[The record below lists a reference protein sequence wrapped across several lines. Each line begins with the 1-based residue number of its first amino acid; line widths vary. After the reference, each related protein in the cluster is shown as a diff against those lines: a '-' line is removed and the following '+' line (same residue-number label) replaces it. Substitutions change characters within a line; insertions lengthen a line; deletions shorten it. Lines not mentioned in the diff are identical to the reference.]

1 MSSTILKSAFRRGI
15 FSAFMAFLVFGSSSV
30 FAASKTAL
38 APEALSAK
46 ALLEDLLA
54 RRYTQGLATKVD
66 KQSFSISAELDLV
79 EVRRAEPK
87 LAAGTGEQEPI
98 SDLML
103 GMLDPEALMK
113 NTNGPDDKAAVQKF
127 LDNYKI
133 KTVEVHVGLSE
144 ALAPEVKAEV
154 EKWLTDRLSTEFG
167 KVGKGLVDF
176 IKLPTVKIPQIAPK
190 TVWDWLSQ
198 FQSLAGQLALAIALI
213 LGVLLWQILTPRSSA
228 EMNQNGDSKSLV
240 EAPLGGA
247 SAGAGGA
254 AAAGAES
261 AEKEKVERE
270 KIAREEQT
278 ASEEIVR
285 ITQQL
290 NELLPKIGKD
300 IESIMRSWCQMGEPG
315 WMKVA
320 TFAEAVGRGMGK
332 LPIPVDALTDVSK
345 VFARMTDVTVAEKRD
360 VLQKSYWDLLTVL
373 NLGPSALDQP
383 FGYLGGFNVGMVS
396 QVLLEQNPKM
406 KTVVSLFMPPAM
418 RAKYMQGLSLDAK
431 KELLE
436 SAAGMSE
443 IASDELRSLDGSLMS
458 MFKPSNKKDVVSL
471 EMTLTKLVAALN
483 PVEEI
488 LLLSEMKGPA
498 IDEFKKS
505 TDSLAFLS
513 EWPDDKL
520 SILLSQV
527 SPDELSAYG
536 RVRPDLKDRLLALAP
551 TMTAEM
557 VGEELA
563 RPDKLSMKDKEVWIE
578 SFAKRLKTMVLSKE
592 LNLNE
597 IFAAK
602 AGTDV
607 GPGSDVEGTSD
618 ESKRVA

>member
-1 MSSTILKSAFRRGI
+1 MRTKQRTSQSLRRI
-15 FSAFMAFLVFGSSSV
+15 FSAFVAIVLLGSSPAY
-30 FAASKTAL
+30 AASKTAL

-46 ALLEDLLA
+46 ALLEDMLA

-66 KQSFSISAELDLV
+66 KQSFSISAELDLT
-79 EVRRAEPK
+79 EIRKAEPK
-87 LAAGTGEQEPI
+87 PLAGTGETEPI

-103 GMLDPEALMK
+103 GMLDPETLMK
-113 NTNGPDDKAAVQKF
+113 NSPDDKVAVQKF

-154 EKWLTDRLSTEFG
+154 EKWLTDRLTSEFG
-167 KVGKGLVDF
+167 KTGKGAVDF

-190 TVWDWLSQ
+190 TLWDWLSQ

-213 LGVLLWQILTPRSSA
+213 LGVLLWQMLTPRASS
-228 EMNQNGDSKSLV
+228 EVNQNGDSKNLV
-240 EAPLGGA
+240 EAPLGG
-247 SAGAGGA
+247 SGAGAGSAASA
-254 AAAGAES
+254 AAAT

-270 KIAREEQT
+270 KIARDEIT
-278 ASEEIVR
+278 ASEDIVR
-285 ITQQL
+285 ITERL
-290 NELLPKIGKD
+290 NELLPKVGKD
-300 IESIMRSWCQMGEPG
+300 IESVMRSWCQMGEPG
-315 WMKVA
+315 WLKVA
-320 TFAEAVGRGMGK
+320 TFAEAVGKGMGK
-332 LPIPVDALTDVSK
+332 LPIPVDALTEVSK
-345 VFARMTDVTVAEKRD
+345 VFSRMTEVTVSEKRD

-383 FGYLGGFNVGMVS
+383 FGYLGGFNIGMVS

-406 KTVVSLFMPPAM
+406 KTVVSLFMPPDLRM
-418 RAKYMQGLSLDAK
+418 KYMAGLSMEAK

-443 IASDELRSLDGSLMS
+443 IPSDELRALDGNLMS
-458 MFKPSNKKDVVSL
+458 MFKPTNKKDVVPL
-471 EMTLTKLVAALN
+471 EMTLTKLVAALT

-488 LLLSEMKGPA
+488 LLLSGMKGKA
-498 IDEFKKS
+498 VDEFKLS
-505 TDSLAFLS
+505 SPSLAFLG

-520 SILLSQV
+520 SILLSQA

-551 TMTAEM
+551 AMTAEM

-563 RPDKLSMKDKEVWIE
+563 RPDRSNIKDKGVWIE

-592 LNLNE
+592 LNLDE
-597 IFAAK
+597 IFSVPAN
-602 AGTDV
+602 TDV
-607 GPGSDVEGTSD
+607 GLGLVAEGTGND
-618 ESKRVA
+618 SKRVA